1 MPLPPPARMQAQ
13 ASSLRPGDNAGLPS
27 TDPKAPAI
35 ILSNWWCGIIG
46 LAGASVYYV
55 LYDQVGTRRPRAGAV
70 SPLPLAD
77 AFCRCQTDKV
87 KTVLEGEGLLLNEV
101 PPAGAAAALSAMRE
115 AEAEGVPLRLTL
127 AEAASQARPIPHP
140 PPRNHHHHDC
150 ARAWA
155 HGLCR
160 RAC

>member
-77 AFCRCQTDKV
+77 AFCHCQTDKV

-140 PPRNHHHHDC
+140 PLPNHHHHDR